1 MIFLNM
7 PLSRAP
13 DEMLLHSP
21 KILPRAADLGQ
32 EGTGIQSIEEDGVAR
47 ERAQG
52 GDKIEERIGAL
63 ARLLPVITL
72 QYTLLPV
79 LRKVRPE

>member
-32 EGTGIQSIEEDGVAR
+32 EGTGIQSIAR